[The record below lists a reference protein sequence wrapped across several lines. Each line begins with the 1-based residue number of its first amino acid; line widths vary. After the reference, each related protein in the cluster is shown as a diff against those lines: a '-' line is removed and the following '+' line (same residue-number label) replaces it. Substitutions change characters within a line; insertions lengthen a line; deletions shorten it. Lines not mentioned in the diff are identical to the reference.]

1 MPPEDRPML
10 NVRETLVMRGAAW
23 DSWAV
28 ILAAGEGKRLRWL
41 TRMLHAED
49 RPKQF
54 AEITPGRSLLQSTL
68 DRVSTTFRP
77 DRTIV
82 VIGAEHREIAI
93 RQLAIFPGV
102 ELVVQPR
109 NRGTSPGI
117 LFPLARIR
125 ARDRGALVTIFPSD
139 HYVLREEPLLRAVG
153 ASAKAA
159 RGAGIVMIG
168 TKAERAETEYG
179 WIVPGGRP
187 PRVGPAVR
195 SIDRFVEKPDRAQAE
210 RLLEEGALWNTFI
223 MTCRLSALWEEARRH
238 LPATVHMFDRYV
250 GSVGQV
256 DEPMIL
262 DFIYSQIPDSNFS
275 RDVLAKARGLLV
287 VREEGSGWSDWGVPG
302 RVFQSLQGTPDLDQ
316 LLRRI
321 NP

>member
-1 MPPEDRPML
+1 MHNAMS
-10 NVRETLVMRGAAW
+10 

-28 ILAAGEGKRLRWL
+28 VLAAGEGKRLRSL
-41 TRMLHAED
+41 TRVLHSDD

-68 DRVSTTFRP
+68 DRVSTMYRP

-82 VIGAEHREIAI
+82 VVGFEQQEIAR
-93 RQLAIFPGV
+93 RQMAIYPGV
-102 ELVVQPR
+102 ELVVQPL
-109 NRGTSPGI
+109 NRGTGPGI

-125 ARDRGALVTIFPSD
+125 GRDNSGLVTIFPSD
-139 HYVLREEPLLRAVG
+139 HHVLHAEPLLRAVG
-153 ASAKAA
+153 AATKAA
-159 RGAGIVMIG
+159 ARAGIVVIG
-168 TKAERAETEYG
+168 TRAERAETEYG
-179 WIVPGGRP
+179 WIVPGARP
-187 PRVGPAVR
+187 PGAGPAVR
-195 SIDRFVEKPDRAQAE
+195 SIRKFVEKPAQDQAE
-210 RLLEEGALWNTFI
+210 RLLDEGALWNVFI
-223 MTCRLSALWEEARRH
+223 TTARVSAVWEESRRH

-262 DFIYSQIPDSNFS
+262 DYIYSQIPDSNFS
-275 RDVLAKARGLLV
+275 RDVLGKATNLLV
-287 VREEGSGWSDWGVPG
+287 VREEGSGWSDWGAPG
-302 RVFQSLQGTPDLDQ
+302 RVFQSLRGTPDLEH